1 MQNLWLIPA
10 FPLAGFLLNGLF
22 GRKLP
27 KAAVNLIAILSVMLS
42 FAWVL
47 KVVFTAGDLNI
58 AYTERYFTWIRSGEF
73 QVGWDFTADRLTAVM
88 LLVVTGV
95 GSLIH
100 IYSAGYM
107 AHDPSYPRF
116 FSYLNLFMF
125 FMLTL
130 VLAANYLLL
139 FIGWEGVGLAS
150 YLLVGFWYQ
159 KRSATDAG
167 NKAFIVNRIGDFGFT
182 LAMLLIVVNFGTLD
196 FATVF
201 AAAPGK
207 AEVTLTAICLL
218 LLVGAC
224 GKSAQ
229 FPLYVW
235 LPDAMEGPTPVSA
248 LIHAATMVTAGVY
261 VVARSSVLFTHAP
274 IAMETVAYIGL
285 FTAIFSASIGLVQ
298 NDIKKIF
305 AYSTVSQLGYMFL
318 GLGVGAFSAGIYHL
332 MTHAFFKAL
341 LFLGAGSV
349 IHACGGEQDIRKMG
363 GLRAKLP
370 LTLAT
375 LICAG
380 LAISGIP
387 PFSGFFSKDAILI
400 AAYHHAP
407 WMFWVGVI
415 TAGMTAF
422 YVFRALFITFFGVY
436 RGTAHPH
443 ESPLSMTGP
452 LVILALL
459 SLAGGYFAVPK
470 YLDQM
475 FPSGE
480 EGHTTGLVVI
490 SVAVAAIGILIAGA
504 MYLGRAR
511 PQKAPGA
518 LYNLVY
524 NKYYVDE
531 IYDAALVK
539 PIVTTSRSVLWKLV
553 DNGLIDGIVNA
564 SASQSRNTGNALRKL
579 QSGNIRNYA
588 AWVVLGSVVLIL
600 VMGLRGAV
608 R

>member
-1 MQNLWLIPA
+1 MRNLWLIPA
-10 FPLAGFLLNGLF
+10 FPLAGFLLNGVF

-27 KAAVNLIAILSVMLS
+27 KSAVTLIAILSVLLS

-47 KVVFTAGDLNI
+47 KFVFTAGDLNV

-107 AHDPSYPRF
+107 AQDSSYPRF
-116 FSYLNLFMF
+116 FAYLNLFMF

-182 LAMLLIVVNFGTLD
+182 LAMLLIVVHFGTLD
-196 FATVF
+196 FGTVF

-207 AEVTLTAICLL
+207 AAVTLTAICFLI
-218 LLVGAC
+218 LVGAC

-248 LIHAATMVTAGVY
+248 LIHAATMVTAGIY
-261 VVARSSVLFTHAP
+261 VIARSSVLFTHAP
-274 IAMETVAYIGL
+274 IAMEAVAYIGL

-363 GLRAKLP
+363 GLRAKVP
-370 LTLAT
+370 LTFAT

-387 PFSGFFSKDAILI
+387 PFSGYFSKDAILI

-407 WMFWVGVI
+407 WMFWIGVI

-422 YVFRALFITFFGVY
+422 YVFRALFITFFGSY

-443 ESPLSMTGP
+443 ESPPSMTGP

-459 SLAGGYFAVPK
+459 SLGGGFFAVPR
-470 YLDQM
+470 YLDPM

-480 EGHTTGLVVI
+480 EGHATGLVII
-490 SVAVAAIGILIAGA
+490 SVVAGAIGILIAGA
-504 MYLGRAR
+504 MYLGRPR
-511 PQKAPGA
+511 PGKEPGA
-518 LYNLVY
+518 LYTLVY

-531 IYDAALVK
+531 VYDAVLVK
-539 PIVTTSRSVLWKLV
+539 PLITTSRSVLWKLV
-553 DNGLIDGIVNA
+553 DNALIDGIVNA
-564 SASQSRNTGNALRKL
+564 FATQSRNTGNALSRL

-600 VMGLRGAV
+600 VMGLRGAG